1 MTVKEGHFQL
11 YANLAPVLPAGD
23 YRFTTGQD
31 LTATGPKGALGADA
45 LPVEELKT
53 HVRVTSPRFQLPP
66 DQVLSTYPPANTEG
80 AYGSSLPQVVIKRR
94 TLPWERTVDP
104 ENETDVDRPATPWL
118 ALVVI
123 AEGEAELILNQ
134 PVSECVTP
142 GQVLPGAPDVAQGNY
157 LLVRRS
163 VVDRVLPTQKDV
175 PLLAHAR
182 EVDIHDTEMMMGD
195 DDGFLS
201 VVVANRLPLPGR
213 DAEGREVPV
222 TYLCALINLE
232 GQLGVLRRESP
243 PRLGWSTWAVHEAA
257 GLVLDAAA
265 GDHLV
270 MGTSKA
276 ADNIA
281 GGVLD
286 ALGDGPRAEPLAEG
300 MESLTTRRA
309 SVVKES
315 RTVSPVLREGWATGT
330 AAASDSVYDT
340 MAKPFGKL
348 KDTSGIAT
356 LLEPQYRFPVLLH
369 WSFTSVGQV
378 TFRGLMDHLDS
389 GLLGTLPPEPPTP
402 PAPGDPLRTPGR
414 TPGLLPLEVVETG
427 HVGIDQRTRR
437 GDSVRA
443 WYRGPLL
450 PHPAD
455 TAAPRLPLA
464 HTADQLRAV
473 VPDRR
478 EDLSLAVAF
487 EIGRLLALSTP
498 AMVSALL
505 AWRQTDY
512 QTARRE
518 ALWATTLEGLE
529 LEGLE
534 LHPER
539 ALGVLLGR
547 GLARRLAATPA
558 TILGDPL
565 PPVTAGTSMGLDV
578 LEGEGLAKAL
588 AGGLA
593 IDADL
598 AVPLV
603 DLARV
608 IRDAPLPVVSFRD
621 LPSRELRDL
630 THGALRLE
638 HDLATGLLAV
648 DALGLPAQLNP
659 VLGAGTFGPFDR
671 GDLPAGPA
679 GPAGPGRGGPRRA
692 ADALD
697 AALDHVDTDDGKD
710 ER

>member
-1 MTVKEGHFQL
+1 MTVKNGYFQL

-23 YRFTTGQD
+23 YRFTSDQD
-31 LTATGPKGALGADA
+31 LNATGPKGPLAPGA
-45 LPVEELKT
+45 LPVETLQT

-80 AYGSSLPQVVIKRR
+80 AYGSRLPQIVIKRR

-104 ENETDVDRPATPWL
+104 ENETDLDKPTTPWL

-123 AEGEAELILNQ
+123 AESEAELILNQ
-134 PVSECVTP
+134 PVAECVTP
-142 GQVLPGAPDVAQGNY
+142 GQVLPGVPDVAQGNY
-157 LLVRRS
+157 LLVRQS
-163 VVDRVLPTQKDV
+163 IIDKVLPTQKDV

-213 DAEGREVPV
+213 DAAGLEVPV

-232 GQLGVLRRESP
+232 GQFNVLRREAP
-243 PRLGWSTWAVHEAA
+243 PQRTFSDFAVLEVTE
-257 GLVLDAAA
+257 LVLDAADS
-265 GDHLV
+265 DHLI
-270 MGTSKA
+270 MGTTKA
-276 ADNIA
+276 AEIWKGPSVNATTHIA
-281 GGVLD
+281 GGPH
-286 ALGDGPRAEPLAEG
+286 AAG
-300 MESLTTRRA
+300 MEVLATRKA

-315 RTVSPVLREGWATGT
+315 QIVSAQLREGWATGT
-330 AAASDSVYDT
+330 AAASDSVYAK
-340 MAKPFGKL
+340 MAQPFGKL
-348 KDTSGIAT
+348 KDTSG
-356 LLEPQYRFPVLLH
+356 LFQLFDPQFRFPVLLH

-378 TFRGLMDHLDS
+378 TFRGLMEEHLDS
-389 GLLGTLPPEPPTP
+389 GLLGTLPPEPAVP

-437 GDSVRA
+437 GDNVRA

-455 TAAPRLPLA
+455 TDAPRLPLA

-498 AMVSALL
+498 AMVTALL
-505 AWRQTDY
+505 SWRQTHY

-518 ALWATTLEGLE
+518 ALWAKTLEGLE
-529 LEGLE
+529 LEGLKMR
-534 LHPER
+534 PER

-547 GLARRLAATPA
+547 GLARRLAASPSA
-558 TILGDPL
+558 VIGEPL
-565 PPVTAGTSMGLDV
+565 PPVTAGTSMRLDA
-578 LEGEGLAKAL
+578 LEGEGLAKSL
-588 AGGLA
+588 AGGFA

-598 AVPLV
+598 SLPLI

-608 IRDAPLPVVSFRD
+608 IRDAPLPVVNLRD
-621 LPSRELRDL
+621 LPRREVADL
-630 THGALRLE
+630 TAGALRLD
-638 HDLATGLLAV
+638 HALATGLLAFG
-648 DALGLPAQLNP
+648 ALGVPAQLNP
-659 VLGAGTFGPFDR
+659 ILGAGTFGPIDR
-671 GDLPAGPA
+671 VNV
-679 GPAGPGRGGPRRA
+679 PGRGPRRA
-692 ADALD
+692 PDALD
-697 AALDHVDTDDGKD
+697 AVLDGLDSNSSDADSDDGED